1 MAMLVMMVTV
11 TLHRMQCL
19 MSNSSAAPL
28 VSIGLILRVNTSMV
42 SVIVMIIMSLIMEVL
57 IKITS

>member
-1 MAMLVMMVTV
+1 MMVTV